1 MMVIHVD
8 HNSDPLL
15 YKDAINQDP
24 DNWLPAVEDKL
35 KSHNE
40 NGTWSV
46 QEISLLANS
55 DYKLIPSKWVFKCKL
70 LLDGGIYFKAQL
82 VICSFL

>member
-1 MMVIHVD
+1 M
-8 HNSDPLL
+8 
-15 YKDAINQDP
+15 NQDP
-24 DNWLPAVEDKL
+24 NNWLPAVEDEL

-46 QEISLLANS
+46 QEISLLAN

-70 LLDGGIYFKAQL
+70 LLDGGIYFK
-82 VICSFL
+82 V